1 MELCLLSY
9 LNRAQLKTDPFPHF
23 IVENVLPETIYSRLD
38 STFPES
44 LMLSDSSDIVNDRGH
59 TKRLL
64 QRSFDKLEG
73 IDDICTLFEG

>member
-44 LMLSDSSDIVNDRGH
+44 LMLSDSLISLMIAVI
-59 TKRLL
+59 KRLL

-73 IDDICTLFEG
+73 IDDIWYLFRG